1 MKISLLEV
9 ESCSRKARII
19 AYVLFIVPIAY
30 LAMAMSF
37 IAIAFKRFDYR
48 FIEIVWNDGGVVQ
61 VPIWVLSAFV
71 AAFCAYESK
80 VTWSVCTEF
89 RDLKTAYI
97 FRRALKKSRKEEKVP
112 NFDDYLRSLGEE
124 PEELKGRKKV
134 LYYID
139 DLLPW

>member
-19 AYVLFIVPIAY
+19 ASVLFATPIAY
-30 LAMAMSF
+30 LAMAMGF
-37 IAIAFKRFDYR
+37 IAITIDNFDYR
-48 FIEIVWNDGGVVQ
+48 FIAMSQSEVQ
-61 VPIWVLSAFV
+61 IPFWVLSAFV

-89 RDLKTAYI
+89 RDLKTNYI
-97 FRRALKKSRKEEKVP
+97 FNRALKESRRKEKVL
-112 NFDDYLRSLGEE
+112 NFDDYLRSLGVE
-124 PEELKGRKKV
+124 PEEPKERKSILQKV
-134 LYYID
+134 D